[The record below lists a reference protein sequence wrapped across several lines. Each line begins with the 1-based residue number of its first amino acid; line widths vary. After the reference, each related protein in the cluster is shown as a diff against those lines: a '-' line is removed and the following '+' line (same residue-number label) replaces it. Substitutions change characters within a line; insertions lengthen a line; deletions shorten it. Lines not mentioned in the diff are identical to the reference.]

1 MNDKKRT
8 NMKPDQR
15 RAQLLEVAQEL
26 FFSKGFEATTMVEIL
41 RASGLSK
48 GGFYH
53 HFTSKDELLFAVFEQ
68 LTNQIAVGFLAVASD
83 GSTSARNRMIT
94 ILSME
99 GKFYRDSNFAA
110 QMEMQSIVNA
120 DKNLGLSQ
128 RLNRMI
134 HDTTAPIL
142 AKIIQ
147 DGNKDSSLN
156 VPDAD
161 TAASLIIYLFRWYD
175 SAMIS
180 TYNARGTARA
190 EAAAVYLRTVLKR
203 QFHTI
208 DFVLGL
214 PNGTT
219 NFGWPEVA
227 DAILALPIANQPTQH
242 PLLD

>member
-15 RAQLLEVAQEL
+15 RAQLIEVAQEL
-26 FFSKGFEATTMVEIL
+26 FFSMGFEATTMAGIL

-53 HFTSKDELLFAVFEQ
+53 HFSSKDELLFAVFEQ
-68 LTNQIAVGFLAVASD
+68 LTNQIAGELQAVAGDS
-83 GSTSARNRMIT
+83 SRTARNRMIT

-99 GKFYRDSNFAA
+99 GTFYCDSNFAA
-110 QMEMQSIVNA
+110 QMEMQSIVND

-134 HDTTAPIL
+134 HDTTVPIL
-142 AKIIQ
+142 ASIIQ
-147 DGNKDSSLN
+147 DGDKDGSLA
-156 VPDAD
+156 VPDAN
-161 TAASLIIYLFRWYD
+161 TAASLIIYLSRWYD
-175 SAMIS
+175 SAMIGA
-180 TYNARGTARA
+180 YNARGTERA
-190 EAAAVYLRTVLKR
+190 EATADYLRAVLKR
-203 QFHTI
+203 QFQTI

-214 PNGTT
+214 PIGTT
-219 NFGWPEVA
+219 NLGWPEVA
-227 DAILALPIANQPTQH
+227 EAVIALPITAHPMQE

>member
-15 RAQLLEVAQEL
+15 RAQLIEVAQEL
-26 FFSKGFEATTMVEIL
+26 FFSKGFEATTMAGIL
-41 RASGLSK
+41 KASGLSK

-53 HFTSKDELLFAVFEQ
+53 HFSSKDELLFAVFEQ
-68 LTNQIAVGFLAVASD
+68 LTNQIAGELQDVAGDS
-83 GSTSARNRMIT
+83 SRSARNRMII

-99 GKFYRDSNFAA
+99 GTFYRDSNFAA
-110 QMEMQSIVNA
+110 QMEMQSIVND

-134 HDTTAPIL
+134 HDTTTPIL
-142 AKIIQ
+142 ASIIQ
-147 DGNKDSSLN
+147 DGNKDGSLT

-161 TAASLIIYLFRWYD
+161 TAASLIIYLSRWYD
-175 SAMIS
+175 SAMIGA
-180 TYNARGTARA
+180 YNARGTERE
-190 EAAAVYLRTVLKR
+190 EAAADNLRTVLKQ
-203 QFHTI
+203 QFQTI

-214 PNGTT
+214 PIGTT

-227 DAILALPIANQPTQH
+227 DAVIALPIPVHSMQE
-242 PLLD
+242 LLLH

>member
-26 FFSKGFEATTMVEIL
+26 FFSTGFEATTMVEIL

-53 HFTSKDELLFAVFEQ
+53 HFSSKDELLFAVFEQ
-68 LTNQIAVGFLAVASD
+68 LTNQIAAGLQAVAGDS
-83 GSTSARNRMIT
+83 STTARNRMIA

-99 GKFYRDSNFAA
+99 GAFFRDSNLAA
-110 QMEMQSIVNA
+110 QMEMQSIVNE
-120 DKNLGLSQ
+120 DKNLGLNQ

-142 AKIIQ
+142 ATIIH
-147 DGNKDSSLN
+147 DGNMDGSLT

-161 TAASLIIYLFRWYD
+161 TAASLIIYLSRWYD
-175 SAMIS
+175 SAMVGA
-180 TYNARGTARA
+180 YNARGTERA
-190 EAAAVYLRTVLKR
+190 EAAADYLRTVLER

-214 PNGTT
+214 PIGTT

-227 DAILALPIANQPTQH
+227 DAVIALPIAAHPMQE